1 MENIANIENKKSS
14 LEKVALVLVLLMM
27 LLQGFYG
34 VFTYV
39 DPVSF
44 SLIRGTELFSTMD
57 ADWVIIYGSRTLFIT
72 LILGYLLYVRHFKVL
87 MWAALFGTIMPITDA
102 LLALEAQAPLKVV
115 FKHVATVVYLVI
127 TCLVLNKVVAQ
138 KYN

>member
-1 MENIANIENKKSS
+1 MENIANIKNKQSS
-14 LEKVALVLVLLMM
+14 LEKVAFVLVLLMT

-72 LILGYLLYVRHFKVL
+72 LILGYLLYARHFKVL

-102 LLALEAQAPLKVV
+102 LLALEAQAPLNVV

-127 TCLVLNKVVAQ
+127 TCLVLSKVVAR
-138 KYN
+138 K

>member
-1 MENIANIENKKSS
+1 MT
-14 LEKVALVLVLLMM
+14 

-115 FKHVATVVYLVI
+115 IKHVATVVYLLI

>member
-14 LEKVALVLVLLMM
+14 LEKVALVLVLLMT